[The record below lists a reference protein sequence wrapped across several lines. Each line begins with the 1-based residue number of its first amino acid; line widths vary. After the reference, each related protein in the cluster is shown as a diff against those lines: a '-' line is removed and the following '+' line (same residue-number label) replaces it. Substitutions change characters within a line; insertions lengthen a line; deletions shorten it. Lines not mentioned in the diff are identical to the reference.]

1 MKISLSIKQ
10 RHELET
16 AHRAERESHYSDR
29 LKAILFLDRG
39 MNYEEVGDLL
49 LCNNRSVRRYEERY
63 LTGGIDALLSDER
76 GGSNGRL
83 NNQQIEDLRGE
94 LKGKAYQSSKTVRAI
109 IEVKFGVSYALS
121 SVRELLSR
129 MGFVYK
135 KPKVV
140 PSKGDYKE
148 QIEFANKIEEI
159 QEDLG
164 EFDKLYYVDGV
175 HPQYSTTVT
184 YGWIE
189 KGTDVELPAQTGRK
203 RVNLNGALDAD
214 SHEIIVSE
222 HETLDAHA
230 FIALMERLE
239 AINEMSEVIYIVLDN
254 ARYYK
259 NIDVKTYVETSRIQ
273 LLFLPPYSPN
283 LNLIERV
290 WKFLKQK
297 LLYNKYFETFDQF
310 RNEIKEFLKSANI
323 KFTNELDSLLEPNFH
338 FYKPLAT

>member
-1 MKISLSIKQ
+1 
-10 RHELET
+10 
-16 AHRAERESHYSDR
+16 
-29 LKAILFLDRG
+29 LD
-39 MNYEEVGDLL
+39 
-49 LCNNRSVRRYEERY
+49 
-63 LTGGIDALLSDER
+63 
-76 GGSNGRL
+76 
-83 NNQQIEDLRGE
+83 
-94 LKGKAYQSSKTVRAI
+94 K
-109 IEVKFGVSYALS
+109 
-121 SVRELLSR
+121 
-129 MGFVYK
+129 
-135 KPKVV
+135 
-140 PSKGDYKE
+140 
-148 QIEFANKIEEI
+148 
-159 QEDLG
+159 
-164 EFDKLYYVDGV
+164 
-175 HPQYSTTVT
+175 YSTTVT

-239 AINEMSEVIYIVLDN
+239 AINEMGEVIYIVLDN

-297 LLYNKYFETFDQF
+297 LLYNRYFETFDQF
-310 RNEIKEFLKSANI
+310 RYDIKEFLKSANI
-323 KFTNELDSLLEPNFH
+323 KFTDELDSLLEVTSRSP
-338 FYKPLAT
+338 KATY